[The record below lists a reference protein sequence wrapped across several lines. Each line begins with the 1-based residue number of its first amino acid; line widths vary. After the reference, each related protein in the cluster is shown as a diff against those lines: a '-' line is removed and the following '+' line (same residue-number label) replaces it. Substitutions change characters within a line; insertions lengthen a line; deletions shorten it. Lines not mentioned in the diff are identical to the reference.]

1 MDDALELAQ
10 YQMITWHHGRK
21 MVRMRNGERSVIFL
35 KFDFRRAIGFYI
47 LQVVCWCTKSP
58 IIHVP
63 PSAGVRAPVH
73 HRDELLGHLLAG

>member
-47 LQVVCWCTKSP
+47 LQVVCSSLELQTKDP
-58 IIHVP
+58 EDYAKFNNHQEGP
-63 PSAGVRAPVH
+63 
-73 HRDELLGHLLAG
+73 L

>member
-63 PSAGVRAPVH
+63 PS
-73 HRDELLGHLLAG
+73 DELLGHLLAG